1 MGAKRPRAP
10 RVDRE
15 QRGEGIPRTAME
27 AFATRGYGGAFP
39 ARAFDR
45 AAARP
50 ETHTRLGCS

>member
-1 MGAKRPRAP
+1 
-10 RVDRE
+10 
-15 QRGEGIPRTAME
+15 ME